1 MTIHYVVD
9 KTIIKPFSTAMK
21 LAIKNNTKI
30 MVRNEERKNYKR
42 ETVLFR
48 NGSLLVNGL
57 SKSRKQWAGKV
68 AKQVDTSVH
77 FYSQKYVRSK
87 YQILRSRKRFVKK
100 FNESN
105 RNIQQLRLEAEWHR
119 LVYKVGYCDNINLTL
134 NDVQKRME
142 NIGCKFK

>member
-48 NGSLLVNGL
+48 NGSLLIHSLN
-57 SKSRKQWAGKV
+57 KHRKHWV
-68 AKQVDTSVH
+68 
-77 FYSQKYVRSK
+77 
-87 YQILRSRKRFVKK
+87 
-100 FNESN
+100 
-105 RNIQQLRLEAEWHR
+105 
-119 LVYKVGYCDNINLTL
+119 
-134 NDVQKRME
+134 
-142 NIGCKFK
+142 

>member
-9 KTIIKPFSTAMK
+9 KTIIKHFSTAMK
-21 LAIKNNTKI
+21 LAIKNNAKI
-30 MVRNEERKNYKR
+30 MVRNEERKKEKR

-57 SKSRKQWAGKV
+57 SKSRKQWAEKV
-68 AKQVDTSVH
+68 AKQIDTSVH

-87 YQILRSRKRFVKK
+87 YQILKSRKRFVKK

-134 NDVQKRME
+134 NDVQKKME

>member
-1 MTIHYVVD
+1 MTIYYKVD
-9 KTIIKPFSTAMK
+9 GIVIKHFKTALCLAVKTNAK
-21 LAIKNNTKI
+21 LMT
-30 MVRNEERKNYKR
+30 RSEERKNYSR
-42 ETVLFR
+42 GTVLFR

-57 SKSRKQWAGKV
+57 SKSRKQWAEKV

-87 YQILRSRKRFVKK
+87 YQILKSRKRFVKK
-100 FNESN
+100 FNKSN

-134 NDVQKRME
+134 NDVQKKME